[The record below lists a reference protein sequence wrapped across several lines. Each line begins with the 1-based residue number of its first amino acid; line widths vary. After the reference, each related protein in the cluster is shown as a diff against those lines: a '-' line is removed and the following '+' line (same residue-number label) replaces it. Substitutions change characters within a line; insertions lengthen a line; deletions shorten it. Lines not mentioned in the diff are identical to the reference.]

1 MSGMSDDEPRVWGEC
16 KARRR
21 FESGRRPHVEDPA
34 EPGEP
39 GGCAFCGE
47 PAPGPPQ
54 PSGAG
59 T

>member
-1 MSGMSDDEPRVWGEC
+1 MIYPMTQDDAKQWGEC
-16 KARRR
+16 EARRR

-47 PAPGPPQ
+47 PAP
-54 PSGAG
+54 SD
-59 T
+59 